1 MDITVYKLSKDICIP
16 QTRISEIIKCNRGV
30 SADTTLRLSKYI
42 GNSAKFW
49 LGLQNDFELEE
60 EDNNKHKMLKGIVE
74 YSSDA
79 LEIKKIIPD
88 RFKCC
93 QILYKF

>member
-1 MDITVYKLSKDICIP
+1 MDITAYKLSKDICIP

-49 LGLQNDFELEE
+49 LGLQNDFDLEE

-74 YSSDA
+74 
-79 LEIKKIIPD
+79 
-88 RFKCC
+88 
-93 QILYKF
+93 